1 MSNER
6 MVIES
11 LENALFAIKG
21 LQQQIRYQSRRMDI
35 LSDQIR
41 MLQGKEPVHEV
52 TIHPEYEEACAEHYA
67 EEERIMEIGRA
78 ANAQILAWKAGA

>member
-11 LENALFAIKG
+11 LEAAKLAIQG

-41 MLQGKEPVHEV
+41 MLQGKEPEYEV
-52 TIHPEYEEACAEHYA
+52 EIHPEYEEACAEHYA
-67 EEERIMEIGRA
+67 EEERIMELGRA
-78 ANAQILAWKAGA
+78 ANAQILARKGGA